1 MIVFDTSAVI
11 DYLRGGT
18 KTKSLVESAEGA
30 ADAVALT
37 TVSLFELLSPI
48 HHRRLW
54 REERAVRAF
63 ARQTVLL
70 GLDADA
76 ATEASKIMGALL
88 RMGRP
93 INALDTLIS
102 GIAVSNGAER
112 IVTSDRDLEE
122 VAKVADVRIQFIN

>member
-11 DYLRGGT
+11 DFLRGGA
-18 KTKSLVESAEGA
+18 KTKSLVESVEKAG
-30 ADAVALT
+30 DGVGLT

-63 ARQTVLL
+63 AQQSVLL
-70 GLDADA
+70 GLDTNA

-88 RMGRP
+88 RLGAP
-93 INALDTLIS
+93 INALDALVS
-102 GIAVSNGAER
+102 GIAISNGAEK
-112 IVTSDRDLEE
+112 IVTSDRDLEQ
-122 VAKVADVRIQFIN
+122 VAKVADIGIQII

>member
-1 MIVFDTSAVI
+1 LIVFDTSAVI
-11 DYLRGGT
+11 DFLRGGT
-18 KTKSLVESAEGA
+18 KTKSLVESVEEA
-30 ADAVALT
+30 ADTIAVT
-37 TVSLFELLSPI
+37 TVSLFELLSPV

-63 ARQTVLL
+63 ARQSVVL

-88 RMGRP
+88 RLGRP

-102 GIAVSNGAER
+102 RIAVSNGAEK
-112 IVTSDRDLEE
+112 IVTSDHDLEE
-122 VAKVADVRIQFIN
+122 VAKVADVKIQFI